1 MKRLFPVSSHQFL
14 LLSLCFLV
22 ACSIYFNVYLC
33 EKPVSEWLDIPLICG
48 LLRGEPGEGVQSIP
62 MTSVGFV
69 EPKKPSRE
77 HLILGLAP
85 RTTISLHDW
94 HGPLGTLEG
103 FRCVSLKSATAKHE
117 ANVPRPKKIN
127 YVGSNFQQLWSI
139 KLHIW
144 SIHSGINP
152 LEPTLCCGGSSRC
165 WHFEGTQ
172 VINRKAGVLI
182 EIYVVINS

>member
-1 MKRLFPVSSHQFL
+1 MKRLFPVSAHQFL
-14 LLSLCFLV
+14 LPSLCFLV

-48 LLRGEPGEGVQSIP
+48 LLGGGELGEGVQSIP

-77 HLILGLAP
+77 HLILGLTP
-85 RTTISLHDW
+85 RTTISLHNW

-139 KLHIW
+139 KLHTLGLTLW
-144 SIHSGINP
+144 SPH
-152 LEPTLCCGGSSRC
+152 CCGGSSWC
-165 WHFEGTQ
+165 WHFESTG
-172 VINRKAGVLI
+172 VINSKAGALI
-182 EIYVVINS
+182 KIDVVINS